1 MTARTLPTGV
11 SETDPAPAVD
21 LGGRRL
27 GVGDRVA
34 FLPGADALVVADL
47 HLGRDAASAVE
58 FPLGERTAIRN
69 RLVAAIER
77 FAPDTVA
84 FAGDV
89 CHRFDGPSPDV
100 VATLRGLI
108 SVCRDAG
115 ARPIVVAG
123 NHDPGLADAWA
134 GRVHDRY
141 RLADDTLVAHGHE
154 AVAADAPLYVIGHD
168 HPTIEIE
175 GRRRPC
181 LLYGSGAHR
190 GGDLLVLPA
199 FTPLAP
205 GTTVNGMGGADFD
218 SPLVTDADA
227 LRPVVF
233 DPDADD
239 ALAFPSLGRFRR
251 LL

>member
-1 MTARTLPTGV
+1 V
-11 SETDPAPAVD
+11 SETEPTPAPTVELD
-21 LGGRRL
+21 GRRL
-27 GVGDRVA
+27 GVGDRAVY
-34 FLPGADALVVADL
+34 LPGADALVVADL

-58 FPLGERTAIRN
+58 FPLGERTALRD
-69 RLVAAIER
+69 RLTDALGR
-77 FAPDTVA
+77 FAPGAVVL
-84 FAGDV
+84 AGDV
-89 CHRFDGPSPDV
+89 CHRFDGPSADAV
-100 VATLRGLI
+100 DALRGLTRA
-108 SVCRDAG
+108 CRDAG
-115 ARPIVVAG
+115 ARPVLVAG
-123 NHDPGLADAWA
+123 NHDPGLAAAWD

-181 LLYGSGAHR
+181 LLYGPGAHR

-205 GTTVNGMGGADFD
+205 GVAVNGMGAADFD

-239 ALAFPSLGRFRR
+239 ALAFPPLGRFRR